1 MPTCSDWSALGHRA
15 LRTRIQLDRL
25 GTEFPACQIL
35 PMSLKNGLSCY
46 SVYAAAVV
54 HVSQVSFCDHMRP
67 SPLPVIGTKC
77 ALACSLLHVV
87 CGGFPPKPFFI
98 SKHCSKSLGVLYC
111 NGHVP
116 DILNWSCRVA
126 CGSHFVHDITVIPVG
141 MMSQPSGDPATK
153 KKRNDMD
160 ASCGGCGT

>member
-1 MPTCSDWSALGHRA
+1 MAASASKLGRYFA
-15 LRTRIQLDRL
+15 KVVVTYVFLRLGTVRVMDAPPCQPVPIGQRLITGRCAHVQLDRL

-54 HVSQVSFCDHMRP
+54 HVSQMSFCDHMRP
-67 SPLPVIGTKC
+67 SPLPVIDTKC

-98 SKHCSKSLGVLYC
+98 SKHCSKSLECCIV
-111 NGHVP
+111 
-116 DILNWSCRVA
+116 
-126 CGSHFVHDITVIPVG
+126 TVTFP
-141 MMSQPSGDPATK
+141 TF
-153 KKRNDMD
+153 
-160 ASCGGCGT
+160 